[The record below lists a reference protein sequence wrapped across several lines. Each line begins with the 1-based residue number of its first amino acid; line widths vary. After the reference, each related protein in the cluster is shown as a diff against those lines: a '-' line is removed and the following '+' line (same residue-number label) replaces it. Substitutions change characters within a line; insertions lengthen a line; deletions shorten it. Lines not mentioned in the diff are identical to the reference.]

1 MNSRSKRKFKIT
13 TLLGLGCF
21 GVFLSSCS
29 VSNQHQKENI
39 TIDQTKVLNQYNPQ
53 NAFYSKINEPSTDQ
67 YRKIINNKEPII
79 LESDHSYIT
88 YQLLNHQHQLMYD
101 YSFKLL

>member
-1 MNSRSKRKFKIT
+1 M
-13 TLLGLGCF
+13 
-21 GVFLSSCS
+21 FLSSCS

-39 TIDQTKVLNQYNPQ
+39 IIDQTKVLNQYNPQ

-79 LESDHSYIT
+79 LQSDHSYIT